1 MGELNFSEL
10 LFLTRCGDMK
20 ARDALYDYF
29 YQFIRCMTK
38 KYHYL
43 NDGLEDEDI
52 TQEAMLCFD
61 HALYAYREDMKTKLS
76 TYIGLCTIR
85 CIQSE
90 VRRNKKIKEACEYEI
105 SLDSQIAYTNKKK
118 FEEVIADSRATYKPD
133 SAYKI
138 NEMLL
143 AINRYEE
150 HRMNNLEKVVFQLMK
165 DGYRKD
171 EISTIL
177 QLDKK
182 AVYNIVYRLLVKLRR
197 AASEK

>member
-1 MGELNFSEL
+1 
-10 LFLTRCGDMK
+10 
-20 ARDALYDYF
+20 
-29 YQFIRCMTK
+29 
-38 KYHYL
+38 
-43 NDGLEDEDI
+43 
-52 TQEAMLCFD
+52 MLCKD
-61 HALYAYREDMKTKLS
+61 
-76 TYIGLCTIR
+76 
-85 CIQSE
+85 
-90 VRRNKKIKEACEYEI
+90 
-105 SLDSQIAYTNKKK
+105 KKK

-150 HRMNNLEKVVFQLMK
+150 HRMNNLEKVVFQLIK

>member
-43 NDGLEDEDI
+43 NE
-52 TQEAMLCFD
+52 
-61 HALYAYREDMKTKLS
+61 YREDMKTKLS

-90 VRRNKKIKEACEYEI
+90 VRRNKKLKEACEYEI

-150 HRMNNLEKVVFQLMK
+150 HRMNNLEKVVFQLIK

>member
-90 VRRNKKIKEACEYEI
+90 VRRNKKLKEACEYEI

-133 SAYKI
+133 SAYK
-138 NEMLL
+138 
-143 AINRYEE
+143 
-150 HRMNNLEKVVFQLMK
+150 MNNLEKVVFQLIK